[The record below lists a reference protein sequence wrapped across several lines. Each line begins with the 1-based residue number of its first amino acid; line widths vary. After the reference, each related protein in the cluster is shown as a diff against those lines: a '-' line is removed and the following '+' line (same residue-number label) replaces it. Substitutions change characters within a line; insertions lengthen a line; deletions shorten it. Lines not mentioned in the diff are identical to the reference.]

1 MVLSVGIAGFGI
13 VGQRRA
19 ECIKNNKYL
28 NLTAV
33 CDKNN
38 EFELE
43 KNIKYFSNFKDLLNT
58 NIQVLFVCMTNDMAS
73 KVVIAGLKKGLHV
86 FCEKPPGRNIKEI
99 EDVILEEKNNP
110 NLKLM
115 YGFNH
120 RFHNSIIDALDIT
133 RSKKLGNI
141 INLRG
146 IYGKS
151 KLITFNQPD
160 WRTKRSIAGG
170 GVLLDQGIHMVD
182 LMRLFAGE
190 FNEVKSFVS
199 NKHWNY
205 DVEDNVYAILKS
217 EKNIFATLNSSA
229 TQWKHKFSLEVNFEK
244 GNILLEGILSSS
256 KSYGEE
262 TLTVLN
268 LNHDEE
274 VSEYTKKYD
283 FDHSWEKEID
293 LFTDA
298 IIKNKKIETSNSLDA
313 LNTLKLVYKIYY
325 SDINWRNQ
333 FEIENPDIY

>member
-19 ECIKNNKYL
+19 ECIKNNKHL
-28 NLTAV
+28 KLTAV

-38 EFELE
+38 KFELE

-73 KVVIAGLKKGLHV
+73 KVVIEGLKKGLHV

-99 EDVILEEKNNP
+99 EDVILEEKNHP

-182 LMRLFAGE
+182 LMRLFE

-274 VSEYTKKYD
+274 VS
-283 FDHSWEKEID
+283 WEKEID

-325 SDINWRNQ
+325 SDIKWRNQ
-333 FEIENPDIY
+333 FEIENPEIY